1 MRRTKILEAKRLP
14 QYTDGFIEIY
24 DIVDKKDGDFPAR
37 AIVKRNIKPIWF
49 RQLAVFDH
57 TRITFEQSDK
67 EVTRKVAIPMWYE
80 GIGSDCVVMV
90 NGRGGQ
96 EKVFNAAFVTSKAG
110 FRETELTL
118 VNPSGKYE
126 VLDVNE
132 G

>member
-1 MRRTKILEAKRLP
+1 MRRTRTLETARGP
-14 QYTDGFIEIY
+14 QYNDGYIEIY

-37 AIVKRNIKPIWF
+37 SIRKRSMKPIWF
-49 RQLAVFDH
+49 RQLAVYDH
-57 TRITFEQSDK
+57 TRVTFEQSDK

-90 NGRGGQ
+90 NGGSGQ

-126 VLDVNE
+126 VLDANE